1 MSHTKSTPQLSKIAR
16 RMYGKFVPRVR
27 GEHEALP
34 ALVQERERQFQER
47 IHQLNT
53 ALSASRVCNAAMQH
67 TTYRTG
73 DGEVIQQVRPGSMR
87 AYGLPSRGIKA

>member
-1 MSHTKSTPQLSKIAR
+1 MTDLTKPIDRYVKAKNAR
-16 RMYGKFVPRVR
+16 RAK
-27 GEHEALP
+27 ELALQ
-34 ALVQERERQFQER
+34 A
-47 IHQLNT
+47 NT
-53 ALSASRVCNAAMQH
+53 QRVCNAGMRG

>member
-1 MSHTKSTPQLSKIAR
+1 MNTSTRAKRNETTDRQIKRAVAQLLSR
-16 RMYGKFVPRVR
+16 PMTSPLGN
-27 GEHEALP
+27 
-34 ALVQERERQFQER
+34 R
-47 IHQLNT
+47 I
-53 ALSASRVCNAAMQH
+53 CNAAKRN